1 MYELLKRADKL
12 TDIGK
17 GKDALEILR
26 KIEDEADYDFLDENG
41 AKIAELLGAA
51 YTITGNATKAM
62 TAYLDAAGKDEY
74 LRAQRGHLASGF
86 FIMHYL
92 SNIKTEELYG
102 YLSNYEKFFG
112 DIEKFPDVK
121 YSNKKLKIGYLLPKT
136 TKSSLSNFI
145 APMLTKY
152 NRDEFE
158 TYIYAFD
165 EKSDDFTK
173 EIRENAAAYK
183 ILDISSY
190 YDAAKIIRDD
200 EIDILTDFTAHGAG
214 TDTLSILAYR
224 PAPVQIVGVGFPS
237 VTNLSFVDYVFADDF
252 LTDDKMKDAPL
263 PLQNALCFRPGGDML
278 KNLRK
283 KKSANITFGV
293 FNNFMKITDDMLLLW
308 KEIIENLPNAT
319 LTLQDATIYNERAE
333 YMQSRLKKL
342 NFTERAYLK
351 IASENYLS
359 DMADTDIMLDTFPYT
374 GGFMTAAAITLGTP
388 VITLAGERFSSKFS
402 ADILRAA
409 NLNEF
414 IAYSADEYKDIAVKF
429 ASEAKT
435 ESFRESIR
443 KRVLH
448 SALVDEKAYMQ
459 NLEQAYREII

>member
-1 MYELLKRADKL
+1 MYELLKKADKL

-41 AKIAELLGAA
+41 AQIAELLGAA
-51 YTITGNATKAM
+51 YTIAGNATKAM
-62 TAYLDAAGKDEY
+62 TAYLAAAGKDEY

-102 YLSNYEKFFG
+102 YLSNFEKFFG

-121 YSNKKLKIGYLLPKT
+121 YSHKKLKIGYLLPKT

-158 TYIYAFD
+158 TCIYAFD

-173 EIRENAAAYK
+173 EIRENSAAYK
-183 ILDISSY
+183 ILEISSY

-214 TDTLSILAYR
+214 ADTLSLLAYR
-224 PAPVQIVGVGFPS
+224 PASVQIVGVGFPS

-252 LTDDKMKDAPL
+252 LTDDKMKDTPL
-263 PLQNALCFRPGGDML
+263 TLKNALCFRPDGNML

-293 FNNFMKITDDMLLLW
+293 FNNFMKITDDMLLSW

-342 NFTERAYLK
+342 NFTERVHVK

-359 DMADTDIMLDTFPYT
+359 DMADTDIML
-374 GGFMTAAAITLGTP
+374 
-388 VITLAGERFSSKFS
+388 
-402 ADILRAA
+402 
-409 NLNEF
+409 
-414 IAYSADEYKDIAVKF
+414 
-429 ASEAKT
+429 
-435 ESFRESIR
+435 
-443 KRVLH
+443 
-448 SALVDEKAYMQ
+448 
-459 NLEQAYREII
+459 